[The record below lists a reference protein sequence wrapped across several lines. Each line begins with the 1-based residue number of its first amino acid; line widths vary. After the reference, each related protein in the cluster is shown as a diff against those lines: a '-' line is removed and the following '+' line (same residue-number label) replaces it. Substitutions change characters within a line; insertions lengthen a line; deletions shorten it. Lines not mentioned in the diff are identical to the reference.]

1 MHKGRSDEK
10 KNMWRWTY
18 SKDNCSKIAFYYTD
32 IVFEDEVFFKPPHI
46 GVFHNQGTAF
56 GALVHLASFRGPQK
70 TNKYSEKQSR
80 DRIIKRW
87 GMRLEWRRRTCCLC
101 SCGCR

>member
-10 KNMWRWTY
+10 KKQNMWRWTY

-46 GVFHNQGTAF
+46 GVFHN
-56 GALVHLASFRGPQK
+56 
-70 TNKYSEKQSR
+70 
-80 DRIIKRW
+80 
-87 GMRLEWRRRTCCLC
+87 
-101 SCGCR
+101 